1 MTITIDEL
9 IAFDILEC
17 IAIVELIY
25 MTRLS
30 RDTHLSYIKDN
41 FHNISSQLLS
51 SFRPGRTCL
60 SLQFIADFKLYC

>member
-17 IAIVELIY
+17 IAIVELID

-30 RDTHLSYIKDN
+30 RDTHLSYIKE
-41 FHNISSQLLS
+41 HSQSHLVSVDLQLS
-51 SFRPGRTCL
+51 TRKVVFFSGWL
-60 SLQFIADFKLYC
+60 IADFYY